1 MSGVLRGVGLSRW
14 NVAWM
19 VDVADLGTV
28 PASVARRVV
37 LGLAD

>member
-1 MSGVLRGVGLSRW
+1 VLRVVALSHW

-19 VDVADLGTV
+19 VDVADLGSV
-28 PASVARRVV
+28 PASVARRVA